1 MERVTVGVEGGEID
15 VVVEGDGPPV
25 VMVPSLGRGRDDFAR
40 VATDLAAA
48 GHRAVLPEVRGV
60 APTTAPAD
68 GVTMA
73 RLADDVAVVVR
84 EVCGGRAVVA
94 GHAFGNRVARMTATR
109 HPTLVRGV
117 VLLACGG
124 AVPPAPV
131 HAEALRL
138 VFDTS
143 RSADEHLADVRL
155 AFFAP
160 GHDASVW
167 VDGWYPDVAVHQV
180 AATRAEPVETWW
192 EAGSAPVLVVQP
204 LDDVIA
210 LPANA
215 ADIVARLGS
224 RAALVEVTDAGHALL
239 PEQPEAVRDA
249 LVDWLGRLP
258 T

>member
-1 MERVTVGVEGGEID
+1 MVEVDGGEVDIRVD
-15 VVVEGDGPPV
+15 GDGPAV
-25 VMVPSLGRGRDDFAR
+25 VMVPSLGRGRSDFDRLA
-40 VATDLAAA
+40 ADLAAA
-48 GHRAVLPEVRGV
+48 GYRAVLPEVRGV
-60 APTTAPAD
+60 APTTAPVG
-68 GVTMA
+68 GVTMD
-73 RLADDVAVVVR
+73 RLADDVAAVVR
-84 EVCGGRAVVA
+84 EVCDGRAVVV

-109 HPTLVRGV
+109 HPALVRGV

-124 AVPPAPV
+124 AVPPAPE

-138 VFDTS
+138 VFDPA

-160 GHDASVW
+160 GNDASVW
-167 VDGWYPDVAVHQV
+167 ADGWYPDVAAHQA

-224 RAALVEVTDAGHALL
+224 RAELVEVGDAGHALL
-239 PEQPEAVRDA
+239 PEQPAAVCDV

-258 T
+258 G